1 MTAPRIP
8 AGGWHDLHRLADAL
22 EQVGDIT
29 GDLPLGDLSE
39 TTTDGIR
46 AGRRFTAAFVSVLR
60 QAAREER
67 VGLNLRVGLSR
78 MDPDKRREHAL
89 DELRDRMDDD
99 PNRGVA

>member
-78 MDPDKRREHAL
+78 MDPDKRDEHRL
-89 DELRDRMDDD
+89 DELRDRD
-99 PNRGVA
+99 AS